1 MGNITLYLK
10 TDRITNTRTDI
21 VVERETGEIVRKVS
35 AGNSMSNSWQLLSGK
50 PRKTSA
56 QHLFRSSLSLSLSLS
71 LSPSLWNTQLDCP
84 SIWSMPLCVCEF
96 PLLLIYVCPEM
107 ALWMMMTTMMVM
119 VTYSKF
125 CQDHDEICSSW
136 HSVLFRSN
144 KFRLRFEVNFLAG
157 PARLQ
162 EA

>member
-56 QHLFRSSLSLSLSLS
+56 QHLFRSSLSLSLSLALALEHS
-71 LSPSLWNTQLDCP
+71 TRLSFYLINAFVRLRISSPSDLCLSWNGIVDDDDDDDGDGYLLQILSRSRWNLQQLAFG
-84 SIWSMPLCVCEF
+84 SFSFKQIS
-96 PLLLIYVCPEM
+96 
-107 ALWMMMTTMMVM
+107 T
-119 VTYSKF
+119 
-125 CQDHDEICSSW
+125 
-136 HSVLFRSN
+136 
-144 KFRLRFEVNFLAG
+144 
-157 PARLQ
+157 
-162 EA
+162 